1 MKKIKLGYCV
11 LTNPFSEEGETMI
24 FVSKAD
30 SPTLNTEIFD
40 QPAYNQVCILLK
52 RLGFVQTELLTFENI
67 RGSKVDITH
76 IKGELELHGLTY
88 NKNLEASL
96 RKELRDVAK
105 EAEKELIREATLN
118 DSVVEVSHYLKT
130 KKEQMWPIKVNPQRI
145 PEYGEV
151 VELYFYLFLESS
163 LLKDGEIL
171 FMLNGDFYSKK
182 GDKQRKFVK
191 IVSCKFRRID
201 TGNPKELH
209 LESISKY
216 RDFIADIDC
225 LYTANLEFQPQGLIG
240 YENAPLK
247 KNYSIMEIKN
257 VMNLDN
263 YIVVNVNTIANYNKL
278 VGWSN
283 KIQNELKEIKDNTVP
298 VNFLVAKLQ
307 DIKTRLERRM
317 DYAIEKEEYEVAQ
330 TYLESIKA
338 LEDRIGWLNESGKD
352 ELNLMEYDKHMA
364 IGYSEK

>member
-1 MKKIKLGYCV
+1 
-11 LTNPFSEEGETMI
+11 
-24 FVSKAD
+24 
-30 SPTLNTEIFD
+30 
-40 QPAYNQVCILLK
+40 
-52 RLGFVQTELLTFENI
+52 
-67 RGSKVDITH
+67 
-76 IKGELELHGLTY
+76 
-88 NKNLEASL
+88 
-96 RKELRDVAK
+96 
-105 EAEKELIREATLN
+105 
-118 DSVVEVSHYLKT
+118 
-130 KKEQMWPIKVNPQRI
+130 
-145 PEYGEV
+145 
-151 VELYFYLFLESS
+151 
-163 LLKDGEIL
+163 
-171 FMLNGDFYSKK
+171 
-182 GDKQRKFVK
+182 
-191 IVSCKFRRID
+191 
-201 TGNPKELH
+201 
-209 LESISKY
+209 
-216 RDFIADIDC
+216 
-225 LYTANLEFQPQGLIG
+225 
-240 YENAPLK
+240 
-247 KNYSIMEIKN
+247 MEIKN